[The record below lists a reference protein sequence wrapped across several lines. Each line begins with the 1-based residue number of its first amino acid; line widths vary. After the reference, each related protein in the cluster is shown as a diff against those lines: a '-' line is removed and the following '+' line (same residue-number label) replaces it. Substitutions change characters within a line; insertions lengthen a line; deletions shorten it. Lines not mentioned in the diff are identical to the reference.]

1 MTKTKLTRK
10 QVLGEKS
17 TTQINRW
24 VQEFILGW
32 IPWLEK
38 RNDYESV
45 TFQKPG
51 EEEPFKKFQD
61 WEKRK
66 ERYTIIPYSEIDLL
80 KHVIYGDGDFSTNIS
95 AAYVLGE
102 HLRSLNDNMIMIRF
116 TMELKLQIIGAEEF
130 NLVQATPEQRC
141 KAGILALLELS

>member
-1 MTKTKLTRK
+1 MTKTILTRE

-32 IPWLEK
+32 IPWLER

-51 EEEPFKKFQD
+51 GKEPFKKFQD
-61 WEKRK
+61 WEEHK
-66 ERYTIIPYSEIDLL
+66 ERYTIIPYSEIDLT
-80 KHVIYGDGDFSTNIS
+80 KHVIDGEGDFSTNIS
-95 AAYVLGE
+95 AAYALGE
-102 HLRSLNDNMIMIRF
+102 HLRSLNDKMIMNRF
-116 TMELKLQIIGAEEF
+116 TMEMKLQIVGADEF
-130 NLVQATPEQRC
+130 SLVQATPEQRC
-141 KAGILALLELS
+141 KAAILALLELS